1 MKLITYIL
9 AFIVLSL
16 SVKSGSDTVLLASSI
31 EKPCCA
37 LKAVAVSDS
46 QDSKSQENN
55 ETNNSCNP
63 FQACCSC
70 LLISFHFPYTIQ
82 PNIEISTEQF
92 FGYQSYLASQ
102 FVSDFWQPPQ
112 FV

>member
-1 MKLITYIL
+1 MKFLTYIL

-16 SVKSGSDTVLLASSI
+16 SAKSGNDAMLLTS
-31 EKPCCA
+31 EVQKPCCS
-37 LKAVAVSDS
+37 LKSAPVSETRNANH
-46 QDSKSQENN
+46 QDDNKNN
-55 ETNNSCNP
+55 DSCNP

-70 LLISFHFPYTIQ
+70 LLVSFHFPFSLE
-82 PNIEISTEQF
+82 PNIIIPTEQF

-102 FVSDFWQPPQ
+102 FISDFWQPPQ